1 MRAWTGALLLL
12 IVASQPASAQTV
24 LEEPPCQPDDFAC
37 QIIRMGPRPG
47 AGGGGGGV
55 KDSVPG
61 EPGGAIILDLGA
73 ERMPSEQLRVPEF
86 LPSPDFSVPMQQN
99 IQQF

>member
-1 MRAWTGALLLL
+1 MRARTGALLLL
-12 IVASQPASAQTV
+12 IVASQPATAQTV
-24 LEEPPCQPDDFAC
+24 PEEPPCAADDLAC

-55 KDSVPG
+55 KDGLPG
-61 EPGGAIILDLGA
+61 DPGGAINLDLGA

-86 LPSPDFSVPMQQN
+86 VPSPDFSGPTRQN